1 MSTTKT
7 APVTTPVAAPVA
19 NGNGSHTKK
28 MHHSSFLPSNIPA
41 NQVHSTLRKHMLAD
55 GFDMVLDL
63 HGSTGSYMTDAA
75 TGDKFLDLF
84 TCFASMPIGMNHPKL
99 TDPEFIYYLGMVA
112 LNKPSNSDLYT
123 EEMAAFV
130 DTFFKIAV
138 PKHFKYS
145 FYVEGGALANE
156 NAIKAAF
163 DWKVRK
169 NFAKGYQ
176 HERGHGVM
184 HFLQAFHG
192 RSGYTMTLTN
202 TDEKK
207 VKYYPKFN
215 NWPRVLNPAMR
226 FPLTPENVEHTLKL
240 EQQSL
245 AEMKQAFFEHK
256 DHISCMILE
265 PIQGEGG
272 DNHFRPEY
280 LQAVRQLCDENE
292 ALLIFDE
299 VQTGVGITGTW
310 WVHEQLGVQPDIMT
324 FGKKMQVCGLLAGS
338 KLDEVQDNVFHVPSR
353 INSTWGGNLV
363 DMVRVARYL
372 QIIQEENMVQ
382 NAASVGA
389 YLVQQISA
397 MADEFPN
404 LVTNPR
410 GRGLFAAFDLPTA
423 EQRDEFRRICYDH
436 KVILLACGVH
446 SIRFRPP
453 LNLTKDQVDEGM
465 VIMKEALRKMK
476 QNVDC

>member
-1 MSTTKT
+1 
-7 APVTTPVAAPVA
+7 
-19 NGNGSHTKK
+19 
-28 MHHSSFLPSNIPA
+28 
-41 NQVHSTLRKHMLAD
+41 MLAD

-63 HGSTGSYMTDAA
+63 HNSVGSYMTDAA
-75 TGDKFLDLF
+75 TGDKYLDFF

-99 TDPEFIYYLGMVA
+99 ADPEFIYYLGMVA

-123 EEMAAFV
+123 QEMAAFV

-145 FYVEGGALANE
+145 FYIEGGALANE
-156 NAIKAAF
+156 NALKAAF

-169 NFAKGYQ
+169 NFAKGYR
-176 HERGHGVM
+176 HERGHRVM
-184 HFLQAFHG
+184 HFKQAFHG

-207 VKYYPKFN
+207 VKYFPKFV
-215 NWPRVLNPAMR
+215 NWPRITNPAMR
-226 FPLTPENVEHTLKL
+226 FPMNAENLERTLKL
-240 EQQSL
+240 EEQAL
-245 AEMKQAFFEHK
+245 AEMKQAFFEMK
-256 DHISCMILE
+256 DEIACVIIE

-272 DNHFRPEY
+272 DNHFRPEF
-280 LQAVRQLCDENE
+280 LQAMRRLCDENE

-299 VQTGVGITGTW
+299 VQTGVGITGSW
-310 WVHEQLGVQPDIMT
+310 WAHEQLGVEPDLMT
-324 FGKKMQVCGLLAGS
+324 FGKKMQVCGLLAGA
-338 KLDEVQDNVFHVPSR
+338 KLDEIADNVFHVPSR

-372 QIIQEENMVQ
+372 HIIDEENMVQ
-382 NAASVGA
+382 NAATVGA
-389 YLVQQISA
+389 YLLDQLNA
-397 MADEFPN
+397 MAQEFPT
-404 LVTNPR
+404 LISNPR
-410 GRGLFAAFDLPTA
+410 GRGLFAAFDLPTP

-436 KVILLACGVH
+436 KVILLACGER

-453 LNLTKDQVDEGM
+453 LNLTTEQVDEGM
-465 VIMKEALRKMK
+465 AIMKKGLRRMK

>member
-1 MSTTKT
+1 MSIAQTLPID
-7 APVTTPVAAPVA
+7 APAA
-19 NGNGSHTKK
+19 NGNGAPTKK
-28 MHHSSFLPSNIPA
+28 MHHSSFLPSNIAA
-41 NQVHSTLRKHMLAD
+41 NQVHTTLRKHMLAD

-63 HGSTGSYMTDAA
+63 HNSVGSYMTDAA
-75 TGDKFLDLF
+75 TGDKYLDFF

-99 TDPEFIYYLGMVA
+99 ADPEFIYYLGMVA

-123 EEMAAFV
+123 QEMAAFV

-145 FYVEGGALANE
+145 FYIEGGALANE
-156 NAIKAAF
+156 NALKAAF

-169 NFAKGYQ
+169 NFAKGYR
-176 HERGHGVM
+176 HERGHRVM
-184 HFLQAFHG
+184 HFKQAFHG

-207 VKYYPKFN
+207 VKYFPKFV
-215 NWPRVLNPAMR
+215 NWPRVTNPAMR
-226 FPLTPENVEHTLKL
+226 FPMNAENLERTLKL
-240 EQQSL
+240 EEQAL
-245 AEMKQAFFEHK
+245 AEMKQAFFEMK
-256 DHISCMILE
+256 DEIACVIIE

-272 DNHFRPEY
+272 DNHFRPEF
-280 LQAVRQLCDENE
+280 LQAMRRLCDENE

-299 VQTGVGITGTW
+299 VQTGVGITGSW
-310 WVHEQLGVQPDIMT
+310 WAHEQLGVEPDLMT
-324 FGKKMQVCGLLAGS
+324 FGKKMQVCGLLAGA
-338 KLDEVQDNVFHVPSR
+338 KLDEIADNVFHVPSR

-372 QIIQEENMVQ
+372 HIIDEENMVQ
-382 NAASVGA
+382 NAATVGA
-389 YLVQQISA
+389 YLLDQLNA
-397 MADEFPN
+397 MAQEFPT
-404 LVTNPR
+404 LISNPR
-410 GRGLFAAFDLPTA
+410 GRGLFAAFDLPTP

-436 KVILLACGVH
+436 KVILLACGER

-453 LNLTKDQVDEGM
+453 LNLTTEQVDEGM
-465 VIMKEALRKMK
+465 AIMKKGLRRMK

>member
-1 MSTTKT
+1 
-7 APVTTPVAAPVA
+7 
-19 NGNGSHTKK
+19 
-28 MHHSSFLPSNIPA
+28 MHHSSFLPTNVA
-41 NQVHSTLRKHMLAD
+41 AKDVHTTLRKHMLAD

-99 TDPEFIYYLGMVA
+99 SDPEFIYYLGMVA

-156 NAIKAAF
+156 NAMKAAF

-176 HERGHGVM
+176 HERGHRVM
-184 HFLQAFHG
+184 HFQQAFHG

-207 VKYYPKFN
+207 VKYFPKFN
-215 NWPRVLNPAMR
+215 GWPRITNPAMR
-226 FPLTPENVEHTLKL
+226 FPLTPENVEYTLKL
-240 EQQSL
+240 EQQ
-245 AEMKQAFFEHK
+245 AIAKMKQAFFEMR
-256 DHISCMILE
+256 DEIASIIIE

-272 DNHFRPEY
+272 DNHFRPEF
-280 LQAVRQLCDENE
+280 LKALRELCDENE

-310 WVHEQLGVQPDIMT
+310 WAHEQLGVAPDLMT

-338 KLDEVQDNVFHVPSR
+338 KLDEIAENVFHTPSR

-372 QIIQEENMVQ
+372 HIIQEENMVQ
-382 NAASVGA
+382 NAATIGK
-389 YLVQQISA
+389 YLLGQLES
-397 MADEFPN
+397 MAQEFPN

-436 KVILLACGVH
+436 KVILLSCGIH

-453 LNLTKDQVDEGM
+453 LNLTTEQVDEGM

>member
-1 MSTTKT
+1 
-7 APVTTPVAAPVA
+7 
-19 NGNGSHTKK
+19 
-28 MHHSSFLPSNIPA
+28 
-41 NQVHSTLRKHMLAD
+41 MLAD

-63 HGSTGSYMTDAA
+63 HNSVGSYMTDAA
-75 TGDKFLDLF
+75 TGDKYLDFF

-99 TDPEFIYYLGMVA
+99 ADPEFIYYLGMVA

-123 EEMAAFV
+123 QEMAAFV

-145 FYVEGGALANE
+145 FYIEGGALANE
-156 NAIKAAF
+156 NALKAAF

-169 NFAKGYQ
+169 NFAKGYR
-176 HERGHGVM
+176 HERGHRVM
-184 HFLQAFHG
+184 HFKQAFHG

-207 VKYYPKFN
+207 VKYFPKFV
-215 NWPRVLNPAMR
+215 NWPRVTNPAMR
-226 FPLTPENVEHTLKL
+226 FPMNAENLERTLKL
-240 EQQSL
+240 EEQAL
-245 AEMKQAFFEHK
+245 AEMKQAFFEMK
-256 DHISCMILE
+256 DEIACVIIE

-272 DNHFRPEY
+272 DNHFRPEF
-280 LQAVRQLCDENE
+280 LQAMRRLCDENE

-299 VQTGVGITGTW
+299 VQTGVGITGSW
-310 WVHEQLGVQPDIMT
+310 WAHEQLGVEPDLMT
-324 FGKKMQVCGLLAGS
+324 FGKKMQVCGLLAGA
-338 KLDEVQDNVFHVPSR
+338 KLDEIADNVFHVPSR

-372 QIIQEENMVQ
+372 HIIDEENMVQ
-382 NAASVGA
+382 NAATVGA
-389 YLVQQISA
+389 YLLDQLNA
-397 MADEFPN
+397 MAQEFPT
-404 LVTNPR
+404 LISNPR
-410 GRGLFAAFDLPTA
+410 GRGLFAAFDLPTP

-436 KVILLACGVH
+436 KVILLACGER

-453 LNLTKDQVDEGM
+453 LNLTTEQVDEGM
-465 VIMKEALRKMK
+465 AIMKKGLRRMK